1 VREKPA
7 GLLFILS
14 LIFSSIFANS
24 SFAAEIAKHICPR
37 CEDVVPTSVRAKHLH
52 GIANEPQDSKTCEA
66 YCEFKTSPGVAIRV
80 VCGAEELGQRTR
92 EPLRNPKKIPDL
104 EINASVDRLESFKLT
119 RPNLAVQFSDRDTP
133 CTVYVLWDLPDP
145 NAEAKAI
152 ALARDV
158 AAALTP
164 AVTVDKPT
172 LEAIV
177 WNEDE
182 SGEKAQASLSAWNK
196 EREAVSALLRI
207 APGFPKMVDNKD
219 HAGLPA
225 GKKALVFGFC
235 PNQEAKS
242 IVEVLDTALPGVDWY
257 RVDGK
262 GVAPSC
268 PATDKQRTI
277 TERRRK
283 RVGKLELSAL
293 VLEPTYGTKDQN
305 QPVTYIYTYLR
316 DAAGRLVDFKTLD
329 ARAETINEEPH
340 CSRKVKLQGNTLVVR
355 TVCDQEYGQTC
366 KITAK
371 AIQTTRIDVA
381 DGKLKLTTSAE
392 KTPGDKCEW
401 PD

>member
-1 VREKPA
+1 VFNTDLP
-7 GLLFILS
+7 
-14 LIFSSIFANS
+14 
-24 SFAAEIAKHICPR
+24 
-37 CEDVVPTSVRAKHLH
+37 
-52 GIANEPQDSKTCEA
+52 
-66 YCEFKTSPGVAIRV
+66 VAVRV
-80 VCGAEELGQRTR
+80 VCGKNKIKMRTI
-92 EPLRNPKKIPDL
+92 EAPGDVEKIPSL
-104 EINASVDRLESFKLT
+104 EIGAYARRLSSHITVTF
-119 RPNLAVQFSDRDTP
+119 FDRDTP
-133 CTVYVLWDLPDP
+133 CTASVLWDLRDP
-145 NAEAKAI
+145 NAEANAI

-182 SGEKAQASLSAWNK
+182 GGEKARASLQTWDK
-196 EREAVSALLRI
+196 EKDAVDALLHI
-207 APGFPKMVDNKD
+207 SPGFPKVLDSKD
-219 HAGLPA
+219 RVGLPA
-225 GKKALVFGFC
+225 GKRSLVFGYC
-235 PNQEAKS
+235 PNLLGED
-242 IVEVLDTALPGVDWY
+242 VVGLLDTALPGVDWY

-277 TERRRK
+277 TERKRK

-305 QPVTYIYTYLR
+305 QPVSYIYTYLR

>member
-1 VREKPA
+1 M
-7 GLLFILS
+7 
-14 LIFSSIFANS
+14 
-24 SFAAEIAKHICPR
+24 
-37 CEDVVPTSVRAKHLH
+37 VPDSVRSKHL
-52 GIANEPQDSKTCEA
+52 GGLASEPQDPKKCDA
-66 YCEFKTSPGVAIRV
+66 DCVFNTSPAVEIRV
-80 VCGAEELGQRTR
+80 ICGAR
-92 EPLRNPKKIPDL
+92 EIARRSMDLPENTKKITDL
-104 EINASVDRLESFKLT
+104 EVAAYVRRMSSH
-119 RPNLAVQFSDRDTP
+119 LAVQFSDRDTP
-133 CTVYVLWDLPDP
+133 CTVSVLWDLPDP
-145 NAEAKAI
+145 NAETKAI